1 MRISTPQRY
10 ARNSNSPRSLRLE
23 PLEDRRLLSA
33 SAWHNA
39 VMPLDVNGSGRLSPT
54 DALAV
59 VSDLLLSG
67 VRAVPPDAGTPLFY
81 VDTNNDS
88 MVTPRD
94 ALVVIRQLLSPPT
107 ATLSTL
113 VPFTIDR
120 TPIVTVSTSSTG
132 ELPNDTPVHV
142 DVDLNNDGD
151 FTDAT
156 ETNYGETSLFNGA
169 ARLTLPE
176 LPPAPES
183 GSYSVRLRAR
193 FTDPNLV
200 NIVSP
205 VETLIVDTA
214 MSSALENYVH
224 NDDDS
229 YEYTVAHTAFF
240 PATANSQAFTFY
252 ALLMTSQTWRSA
264 ADVNKPVWR
273 HWVEVV
279 VPEGPIPSTALLFIT
294 GGNNQNF
301 VTPPTSP
308 DARMALIA
316 SATGSVT
323 VMLRTVPSEPVIFT
337 DEVGQRSE
345 DEIIAYTFDKYMEH
359 LGEPGNETWPLLIAM
374 AKSAVRAM
382 DATQDLIE
390 QPEVNGEQIN
400 DFVVTGYSKRGWT
413 TWLTAAVDD
422 RVRGIIPGVFDNP
435 NQGPQMVHH
444 YAVYGFFSEA
454 VQDYNNLQIFDRI
467 ATPEGQ
473 LLSKI
478 VDPYRYFNN
487 GRFEIPKL
495 ILNSAGDEFFV
506 SDSSQFYFHDLP
518 GEDNYLR
525 YFPNTG
531 HGLDESAVYS
541 TVAFYYAIMHNSQ
554 LPKFSWTIEPDG
566 AIQAETVNT
575 PTVVR
580 MWQATNPTA
589 RDFRRT
595 WHPEITWTSTVLD
608 PQNGVYIADPP
619 MPGNGATAYFI
630 EFTYPSDLP
639 GVPHK
644 FTTDIWV
651 KSPLPLFEWP
661 YESGFPEPTVAVA
674 SAQAVVALALSIES
688 SAGLAEEMRA
698 EPYATAAVHSD
709 AGTGATSSGNASP
722 AVAATNSAIA
732 DEIVGDFDDDFDD
745 DADLVDAIFAD
756 ALFEDELEELLV

>member
-1 MRISTPQRY
+1 MRISTQQRN
-10 ARNSNSPRSLRLE
+10 ARSANKSRSLRLE
-23 PLEDRRLLSA
+23 PLEDRRLLSG
-33 SAWHNA
+33 SPWHNA
-39 VMPLDVNGSGRLSPT
+39 ALPLDVNGSGKLSAT

-59 VSDLLLSG
+59 VSDLLISG
-67 VRAVPPDAGTPLFY
+67 ARPVPADAGTPLFY
-81 VDTNNDS
+81 VDTNDDN

-94 ALVVIRQLLSPPT
+94 ALIVIRHLLSPPT

-120 TPIVTVSTSSTG
+120 TPIITVTTSTVTA
-132 ELPNDTPVHV
+132 LPNGIPVQI

-151 FTDAT
+151 FSDAT
-156 ETNYGETSLFNGA
+156 ETSYSQTSLFDDA

-176 LPPAPES
+176 LPPAPPS

-200 NIVSP
+200 NAVSP

-224 NDDDS
+224 AADPS
-229 YEYTVAHTAFF
+229 YKYSVANTVNYGVYTY
-240 PATANSQAFTFY
+240 Y
-252 ALLMTSQTWRSA
+252 ALDMTSQTWRSA

-273 HWVEVV
+273 HWVDVI
-279 VPEGPIPSTALLFIT
+279 VPAGGIQSTALLFIT
-294 GGNNQNF
+294 GGNNNF
-301 VTPPTSP
+301 GSAPTNA
-308 DARMALIA
+308 DAALVQVA
-316 SATGSVT
+316 LATGSV
-323 VMLRTVPSEPVIFT
+323 VVVLRTVPNEPVIFT
-337 DEVGQRSE
+337 DETGNRSE

-374 AKSAVRAM
+374 AKAAVRAM
-382 DATQDLIE
+382 DTTQDFIPQVTE
-390 QPEVNGEQIN
+390 TQIN

-422 RVRGIIPGVFDNP
+422 RVRGILPGVFDNP

-454 VQDYNNLQIFDRI
+454 VEDYNNLQIFDRI
-467 ATPEGQ
+467 MTPEGQ
-473 LLSKI
+473 QLSKI

-506 SDSSQFYFHDLP
+506 SDSSQYYFHDLP

-531 HGLDESAVYS
+531 HGLNIGAIES
-541 TVAFYYAIMHNSQ
+541 TITFYFAILNNSP
-554 LPKFSWTIEPDG
+554 LPKFSWTIEPNG
-566 AIQAETVNT
+566 AIQAETIDT
-575 PTVVR
+575 PTEVR

-608 PQNGVYIADPP
+608 PQNGIYIADPP

-639 GVPHK
+639 GYPHK

-651 KSPLPLFEWP
+651 KSTLPLFEWP
-661 YESGFPEPTVAVA
+661 YESGFPEPLVAVA
-674 SAQAVVALALSIES
+674 SAQAAVASSLSIEA
-688 SAGLAEEMRA
+688 SAALANEMYA
-698 EPYATAAVHSD
+698 EPLATAVAPSP
-709 AGTGATSSGNASP
+709 GAASP
-722 AVAATNSAIA
+722 AVATANSATA
-732 DEIVGDFDDDFDD
+732 DEIVSNSDDDFDSEFD
-745 DADLVDAIFAD
+745 GEAELVDSLFAD
-756 ALFEDELEELLV
+756 ALFAYEFEELLV

>member
-1 MRISTPQRY
+1 MRISTQQRN
-10 ARNSNSPRSLRLE
+10 ARSANKSRSLRLE
-23 PLEDRRLLSA
+23 PLEDRRLLSG
-33 SAWHNA
+33 SPWHNA
-39 VMPLDVNGSGRLSPT
+39 ALPLDVNGSGKLSAT

-59 VSDLLLSG
+59 VSDLLISG
-67 VRAVPPDAGTPLFY
+67 ARPVPADAGTPLFY
-81 VDTNNDS
+81 VDTNDDN

-94 ALVVIRQLLSPPT
+94 ALIVIRHLLSPPT

-120 TPIVTVSTSSTG
+120 TPIITVTTSTVTA
-132 ELPNDTPVHV
+132 LPNGIPVQI

-151 FTDAT
+151 FSDAT
-156 ETNYGETSLFNGA
+156 ETSYSQTSLFDDA

-176 LPPAPES
+176 LPPAPPS

-193 FTDPNLV
+193 FTDPYLV
-200 NIVSP
+200 NVVSP

-224 NDDDS
+224 AADPS
-229 YEYTVAHTAFF
+229 YKYSVANTVNYGVYTY
-240 PATANSQAFTFY
+240 Y
-252 ALLMTSQTWRSA
+252 ALDMTSQTWRSA

-273 HWVEVV
+273 HWVDVI
-279 VPEGPIPSTALLFIT
+279 VPAGGIQSTALLFIT
-294 GGNNQNF
+294 GGNNNF
-301 VTPPTSP
+301 GSAPTNA
-308 DARMALIA
+308 DAALVQVA
-316 SATGSVT
+316 LATGSV
-323 VMLRTVPSEPVIFT
+323 VVVLRTVPNEPVIFT
-337 DEVGQRSE
+337 DETGNRSE

-374 AKSAVRAM
+374 AKAAVRAM
-382 DATQDLIE
+382 DTTQDFIPQVTE
-390 QPEVNGEQIN
+390 TQIN

-422 RVRGIIPGVFDNP
+422 RVRGILPGVFDNP

-454 VQDYNNLQIFDRI
+454 VEDYNNLQIFDRI
-467 ATPEGQ
+467 MTPEGQ
-473 LLSKI
+473 QLSKI

-506 SDSSQFYFHDLP
+506 SDSSQYYFHDLP

-531 HGLDESAVYS
+531 HGLNIGAIES
-541 TVAFYYAIMHNSQ
+541 TITFYFAILNNSP
-554 LPKFSWTIEPDG
+554 LPKFSWTIEPNG
-566 AIQAETVNT
+566 AIQAETIDT
-575 PTVVR
+575 PTEVR

-608 PQNGVYIADPP
+608 PQNGIYIADPP

-639 GVPHK
+639 GYPHK

-651 KSPLPLFEWP
+651 KSTLPLFEWP
-661 YESGFPEPTVAVA
+661 YESGFPEPLVAVA
-674 SAQAVVALALSIES
+674 SAQAAVASSLSIEA
-688 SAGLAEEMRA
+688 SAALANEMYA
-698 EPYATAAVHSD
+698 EPLATAVAPSP
-709 AGTGATSSGNASP
+709 GAASP
-722 AVAATNSAIA
+722 AVATANSATA
-732 DEIVGDFDDDFDD
+732 DEIVSNSDDDFDSEFD
-745 DADLVDAIFAD
+745 GEAELVDSLFAD
-756 ALFEDELEELLV
+756 ALFAYEFEELLV